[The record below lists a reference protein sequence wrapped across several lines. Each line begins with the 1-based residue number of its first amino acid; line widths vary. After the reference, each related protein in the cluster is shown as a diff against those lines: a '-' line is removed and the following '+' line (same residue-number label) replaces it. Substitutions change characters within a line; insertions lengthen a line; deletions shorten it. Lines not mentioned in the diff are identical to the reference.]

1 MAARKLEITLNTYT
15 GENTVN
21 ITIPIPPQCESE
33 VLAVLQRY
41 LSPTQTT
48 TGVASPAPTEPAVTI
63 EEVRQV
69 LTKVSQLGKA
79 AQVKELLATF
89 GAKNVKELQ
98 QADFAAVLQKASAL

>member
-1 MAARKLEITLNTYT
+1 MNITL
-15 GENTVN
+15 
-21 ITIPIPPQCESE
+21 PIPPQCESE
-33 VLAVLQRY
+33 VLAVLQRH
-41 LSPTQTT
+41 LSTTPTTAE
-48 TGVASPAPTEPAVTI
+48 VASPAPAVTI